1 MGGANNGAVVKT
13 SEPARAESDEER
25 ESLLYASADPDAGAD
40 SDSDSAVGV
49 QQVQTASPN
58 AQNIPK
64 GIVLQVLATMLFAL
78 SHASIKELGIV
89 HPELT
94 VLVPLWL
101 RYCIFVWFAVPVST
115 RCSREKLRATWR
127 TKAPALQLCRS
138 FLNVGE
144 VGLVYVAVPHLPLAD
159 ANAVMALMS
168 IIVTVLATLPP
179 LREHLGVRRA
189 GCVIGGFCGSLL
201 IFRPGVGVVNPW
213 ALVVL
218 LSATLAAIMIV
229 MTRVNARTDSSDTIL
244 LWTALLA
251 LLWTSLA
258 MPFYIAL
265 YGWPTIS
272 MFGLGLVGTA
282 GLASTVGDYLWIAA
296 VSLAPASVLMP
307 FQYSMFAW
315 SCAWGFFIFDERP
328 AATTIMGAA
337 MIAGCG
343 ILSWYFEQR
352 ESRVVTAY
360 E

>member
-1 MGGANNGAVVKT
+1 MTGDSDAA
-13 SEPARAESDEER
+13 PAPALEDRGEQ
-25 ESLLYASADPDAGAD
+25 ESLLGSAP
-40 SDSDSAVGV
+40 SDGSLAK
-49 QQVQTASPN
+49 QQLRQLPLPAAPN

-78 SHASIKELGIV
+78 SHASIKELGLI

-115 RCSREKLRATWR
+115 RCSRKKLRATWR
-127 TKAPALQLCRS
+127 TKAPTLQLCRS
-138 FLNVGE
+138 FLNVAE
-144 VGLVYVAVPHLPLAD
+144 VGLVYLAVPHLPLAD

-189 GCVIGGFCGSLL
+189 GCVLGGFCGSLL
-201 IFRPGVGVVNPW
+201 IFRPGVEVINPW

-229 MTRVNARTDSSDTIL
+229 MTRVNARSDSSDTIL

-258 MPFYIAL
+258 MPFYITL
-265 YGWPTIS
+265 YGWPEIS
-272 MFGLGLVGTA
+272 PFGLGLVATA

-307 FQYSMFAW
+307 FQYVRVVVRVGLLHL
-315 SCAWGFFIFDERP
+315 C
-328 AATTIMGAA
+328 
-337 MIAGCG
+337 
-343 ILSWYFEQR
+343 R
-352 ESRVVTAY
+352 ESVCVNGIGCCGDCWVRCVVLAF
-360 E
+360 

>member
-1 MGGANNGAVVKT
+1 MGGAGGDAEGAQLPVGDRDGETEALLV
-13 SEPARAESDEER
+13 SE
-25 ESLLYASADPDAGAD
+25 
-40 SDSDSAVGV
+40 DSAA
-49 QQVQTASPN
+49 QQLKQQQQEGDDVPPN

-64 GIVLQVLATMLFAL
+64 GIALQVLATMLFAL
-78 SHASIKELGIV
+78 SHASIKELGAI

-115 RCSREKLRATWR
+115 HCSRKKLRSTWR
-127 TKAPALQLCRS
+127 TRAPILQLCRS
-138 FLNVGE
+138 FLNIAE
-144 VGLVYVAVPHLPLAD
+144 VGLIYVAVPHLPLAD

-179 LREHLGVRRA
+179 LRERLGVRRA
-189 GCVIGGFCGSLL
+189 GCVLGGFCGSLL
-201 IFRPGVGVVNPW
+201 IFRPGIGVINPW

-229 MTRVNARTDSSDTIL
+229 MTRVNARSDSSDTIL

-251 LLWTSLA
+251 LFWTSLA
-258 MPFYIAL
+258 MPFYIGL

-272 MFGLGLVGTA
+272 LFGATLVATA
-282 GLASTVGDYLWIAA
+282 GLASTLGDYLWIAA

-315 SCAWGFFIFDERP
+315 ACAWGFFIFDETP
-328 AATTIMGAA
+328 SEFTILGAV

-343 ILSWYFEQR
+343 VLSWHFEQR
-352 ESRVVTAY
+352 ESQDRKAGS
-360 E
+360 

>member
-1 MGGANNGAVVKT
+1 MSPGDSGAAPAPAMDDGG
-13 SEPARAESDEER
+13 EQ
-25 ESLLYASADPDAGAD
+25 ESLLGSAHLDGSLAQQQLPLAD
-40 SDSDSAVGV
+40 
-49 QQVQTASPN
+49 PN

-78 SHASIKELGIV
+78 SHASIKELGLI

-115 RCSREKLRATWR
+115 RCSRKKLSATWR
-127 TKAPALQLCRS
+127 TKAPMLQLCRS
-138 FLNVGE
+138 FLNVAE

-179 LREHLGVRRA
+179 LREHLGIRRA
-189 GCVIGGFCGSLL
+189 GCVLGGFCGSLL
-201 IFRPGVGVVNPW
+201 IFRPGVEVINPW

-229 MTRVNARTDSSDTIL
+229 MTRVNARSDSSDTIL

-258 MPFYIAL
+258 MPFYITL

-272 MFGLGLVGTA
+272 VFGFGLVATA
-282 GLASTVGDYLWIAA
+282 GFASTVGDYLWIAA

-315 SCAWGFFIFDERP
+315 SCAWGFFIFAESP
-328 AATTIMGAA
+328 SVSTVLGAG

-343 ILSWYFEQR
+343 VLSWHFEHR
-352 ESRVVTAY
+352 ESY
-360 E
+360 ERKSRQAA